1 MPRFL
6 EIVEWE
12 NFNDGRNDKN
22 VQDSSL
28 DRAKKK
34 QLHTNLDI
42 FQFNTCTSREKKFPK
57 VRLNYIILK

>member
-1 MPRFL
+1 MPRLL

-28 DRAKKK
+28 DRAK
-34 QLHTNLDI
+34 
-42 FQFNTCTSREKKFPK
+42 NTTAHELGYFP
-57 VRLNYIILK
+57 VQYMYI